1 MHYINIFYFQK
12 IIFYII
18 TWKQNIQKHKKQLIY
33 KKKTNFL
40 TNSVTFLRLK
50 PIIYAKLIMSQR
62 LLPVSLGR
70 NEMLL

>member
-18 TWKQNIQKHKKQLIY
+18 TWKQNIQKHKKQFIY
-33 KKKTNFL
+33 KKKINFL

>member
-33 KKKTNFL
+33 KKKKKSIF
-40 TNSVTFLRLK
+40 
-50 PIIYAKLIMSQR
+50 
-62 LLPVSLGR
+62 
-70 NEMLL
+70 